1 MHWSFMLDLLTCS
14 VVAVISD
21 SINVALGEV
30 MLLLFRM
37 SSPEA
42 LSKIP

>member
-1 MHWSFMLDLLTCS
+1 MNWSFMLDLLTTCS
-14 VVAVISD
+14 VVAVSD
-21 SINVALGEV
+21 SINGALGEV